1 MQPNITF
8 ATHVCSLL
16 RCHRSYI
23 IRYVEEKNETN
34 NNISC
39 YKNIDI
45 KENIVKI
52 VNHILKTRKVIHEH
66 NIFLTAQPLCS
77 PIKVIGN

>member
-1 MQPNITF
+1 MPVACSD
-8 ATHVCSLL
+8 ATEVILN
-16 RCHRSYI
+16 RIERYI
-23 IRYVEEKNETN
+23 EEKNETN

-39 YKNIDI
+39 YKNNDI

-52 VNHILKTRKVIHEH
+52 VNHILKTKKVIHEH

-77 PIKVIGN
+77 PIKVIGH